1 MALRAMLHFDML
13 RLFGPVYMNNPENE
27 CIPYYLHQS
36 PNVNDLLPANK
47 IMEYVIHDLQE
58 AEKALANDPII
69 TKGTLME
76 SAGNESNFLRLTGI
90 LPGSCLPGLMVSEFV
105 VVWVELNWLRDVA
118 GSVFFCEKGR
128 PPGVCCLSPGLRRGL
143 ASSCRILLK
152 ASKIELASV
161 AAQTA
166 AFVKQRRFPA
176 AKNQLPSCRVR

>member
-1 MALRAMLHFDML
+1 MRAMLHFDML

-76 SAGNESNFLRLTGI
+76 SAGNESNFLRYRALRMNYYAVQ
-90 LPGSCLPGLMVSEFV
+90 GLMARVY
-105 VVWVELNWLRDVA
+105 LYAGDKTNIHLRQKVISA
-118 GSVFFCEKGR
+118 AVGHI
-128 PPGVCCLSPGLRRGL
+128 LSRKERKPRVTGFSR
-143 ASSCRILLK
+143 
-152 ASKIELASV
+152 
-161 AAQTA
+161 
-166 AFVKQRRFPA
+166 QRSYSP
-176 AKNQLPSCRVR
+176 